1 MVNSLINRLN
11 QLDSTLAEAIQQ
23 VIAGGFETAEVNPI
37 QMLLF
42 DLIKDNFGKK
52 TPDLELLKDKNGKFI
67 SKNS

>member
-1 MVNSLINRLN
+1 MVNSLINRVN

-23 VIAGGFETAEVNPI
+23 VIAGGFEQTEVNPI

-42 DLIKDNFGKK
+42 DLVKENFGKK

>member
-23 VIAGGFETAEVNPI
+23 VLAGGFEPAEVNPI

-52 TPDLELLKDKNGKFI
+52 SPDLELLKDQTGKFVK
-67 SKNS
+67 KNT